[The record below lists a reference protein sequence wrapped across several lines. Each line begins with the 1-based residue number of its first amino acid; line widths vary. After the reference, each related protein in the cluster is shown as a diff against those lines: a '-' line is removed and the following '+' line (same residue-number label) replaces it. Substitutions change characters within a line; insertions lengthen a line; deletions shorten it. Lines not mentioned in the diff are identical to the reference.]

1 MKLIILNSKDRYRP
15 QDLKKL
21 EDAGA
26 IFYEQ
31 KENKLEDIKEMY
43 EREDFVLGVQPGR
56 VEGVWE
62 GLPWEKVQK
71 LKNLKGLCLCTTAYG
86 WVPFKELGEIGVP
99 VTNVPGKSTDAVAE
113 YYVIMMTALLR
124 KLPYV
129 IKNNWSHS
137 YEQEVLGTD
146 AKGLTVGIIGLGQ
159 IGGKIAD
166 LCKGYDMNVIY
177 WSKNKKDCPYEYKE
191 IERVCKESD
200 VLFITT
206 VADDSTA
213 NLIDK
218 AKIES
223 MKKTAIILSPIDTK
237 VYDKALILDKVAK
250 NELGGFGFE
259 SDHEKITDFKGNVF
273 PAPEIGYYTQQTLDK
288 ESQIMT
294 ESILSVL
301 DGKPVNAVNL

>member
-1 MKLIILNSKDRYRP
+1 MKLIILNAKNRYRP
-15 QDLKKL
+15 QDLKRL

-31 KENKLEDIKEMY
+31 KGNKLEDIKEMY
-43 EREDFVLGVQPGR
+43 EGEDFVLGVQPDR

-62 GLPWEKVQK
+62 GLPWEKVK
-71 LKNLKGLCLCTTAYG
+71 ELKNLKGLCLCTTAYG

-99 VTNVPGKSTDAVAE
+99 VTNVPGKSTDAVGE
-113 YYVIMMTALLR
+113 YYVFMMTALLR
-124 KLPYV
+124 RLPYV

-137 YEQEVLGTD
+137 YEPEVLGTD

-159 IGGKIAD
+159 IGRKIAD
-166 LCKGYDMNVIY
+166 LCAGYGMNVIY
-177 WSKNKKDCPYEYKE
+177 WSQNKKECPYKYEE
-191 IERVCKESD
+191 IDKVCKDSD

-206 VADDSTA
+206 VADASTA

-218 AKIES
+218 VKIDS
-223 MKKTAIILSPIDTK
+223 MKKTAIILSPVDTI
-237 VYDKALILDKVAK
+237 VYDKPYILEKVSN

-259 SDHEKITDFKGNVF
+259 SDKEKIADFKGNVF

-294 ESILSVL
+294 DSILSVL
-301 DGKPVNAVNL
+301 QGKPINAVNL